1 MGYFKVK
8 DGEEMPKQFKT
19 ARLLN
24 KLKALE
30 AAEKLGVSQPT
41 LRPSVHGRGSENPR
55 P

>member
-30 AAEKLGVSQPT
+30 AARSLAFLS
-41 LRPSVHGRGSENPR
+41 RPSVHGRGSENPR